1 MPRFDEIS
9 YTERECIATITDYYR
24 FLISMYLNESSVEW
38 PPEGGWPQITPEA
51 FAGLHKS
58 DRVISLLRQIPYLRK
73 SDDTDDEWEQ
83 PHGVP
88 HDNFCNWKDEV
99 EGDRGKDPVQTRSLK
114 IMTESAHVEGTTEHM
129 FGLMIGARNTNH
141 AIIDTQY
148 GAVYWPDCDDEIKDE
163 ARHEEVYGEPEEL
176 SSEEESNL
184 RCEPA
189 WTIHDFFAML
199 KEQFLNLNWLPIN
212 SRQVIESYGDWVE
225 DEEMQPILKGI
236 YRGHGWP
243 DLGKYKK
250 EECICMVEKAME
262 ERYPDFDLV

>member
-1 MPRFDEIS
+1 MPRFDEVS
-9 YTERECIATITDYYR
+9 YSESECIAAITDYYT
-24 FLISMYLNESSVEW
+24 FLVSMYLDESSVEW

-58 DRVISLLRQIPYLRK
+58 DRVISLLRQMPYLREL
-73 SDDTDDEWEQ
+73 DDREEWDQ

-88 HDNFCNWKDEV
+88 HDNFCNWKNQAG
-99 EGDRGKDPVQTRSLK
+99 GDGGKDSAQMRGLK
-114 IMTESAHVEGTTEHM
+114 IITESAHVEGTTEHM
-129 FGLMIGARNTNH
+129 IGLMMGGRNTTH

-163 ARHEEVYGEPEEL
+163 TRREEIRGEPEEL

-189 WTIHDFFAML
+189 WAIDDFFAML
-199 KEQFLNLNWLPIN
+199 KEQFQNLNWLPIN
-212 SRQVIESYGDWVE
+212 SRQVIESYRDYVE
-225 DEEMQPILKGI
+225 DEELQPLLNGI

-243 DLGKYKK
+243 DLEKYQKQ
-250 EECICMVEKAME
+250 ECIRMVEKAIE